1 MLVLT
6 AITFLT
12 LDLRGFGPLTTVQRD
27 ARDVLSPVRSR
38 ADDIFR
44 PVTDRFKNFNGGG
57 ELRRENEALR
67 QQLDELK
74 GEQFR
79 DEADAANYRA
89 LRDQVGLRDDLS
101 IPSIVGR
108 VTYDLP
114 GNFLPNTVEIDRG
127 TSSGLAA
134 NQPVITQAGLVG
146 RIEADGLGRDRARVR
161 LLSHPDSNVA
171 VYIGEQY
178 QMLARGTGATFQ
190 IDAIPSLE
198 ADRIPRDNSLDGQ
211 LVTTAGGPIYPK
223 DIVVG
228 RVATTI
234 SSGEQV
240 TVRIELSVDLS
251 SLDFVT
257 VLLYKP
263 PA

>member
-1 MLVLT
+1 
-6 AITFLT
+6 
-12 LDLRGFGPLTTVQRD
+12 
-27 ARDVLSPVRSR
+27 
-38 ADDIFR
+38 
-44 PVTDRFKNFNGGG
+44 
-57 ELRRENEALR
+57 
-67 QQLDELK
+67 
-74 GEQFR
+74 
-79 DEADAANYRA
+79 
-89 LRDQVGLRDDLS
+89 
-101 IPSIVGR
+101 
-108 VTYDLP
+108 
-114 GNFLPNTVEIDRG
+114 
-127 TSSGLAA
+127 
-134 NQPVITQAGLVG
+134 
-146 RIEADGLGRDRARVR
+146 VR

-198 ADRIPRDNSLDGQ
+198 ADRIPRDNSLQGQ
-211 LVTTAGGPIYPK
+211 LVTTAGGPVYPK

-240 TVRIELSVDLS
+240 TVRIELAVDLS